1 MSYEIRPSHGGASSL
16 LDFILVLCLVG
27 AFIMVVTVAYIVRCF
42 VKYHKEHTSLWIA
55 LAVCVGLS
63 LAAGLVYH
71 FTQFTGSGVLAC
83 IGFVVLLITVFV
95 CDVKNRELLQ
105 PEKTSLVD
113 QVLHSSWWGQED
125 KPLETEREQLAA

>member
-16 LDFILVLCLVG
+16 LDFILVLCLVSL
-27 AFIMVVTVAYIVRCF
+27 FVMVVTVAYIVRSF
-42 VKYHKEHTSLWIA
+42 VKYHKAHTSLWIA

-63 LAAGLVYH
+63 LAAGLCYALTH
-71 FTQFTGSGVLAC
+71 FDGSGGLAC
-83 IGFVVLLITVFV
+83 IGIVVLLITVFV
-95 CDVKNRELLQ
+95 VDVKNRELLQ

-125 KPLETEREQLAA
+125 KPLEQEREQLAA